1 MKRRTFLQSSAALAA
16 MAAAPAVLTATPSF
30 AATGTMYTP
39 GHVQKELDAGKTVF
53 VDFWTGWC
61 VTCRAQG
68 RAISAIL
75 SDNPAYEDNISFVV
89 VDWDQ
94 YANSEL
100 SKRLNI
106 PRRSTLV
113 VLKGDQE
120 LGRLV
125 ARTSKRDIKAL
136 LDTALEAAT
145 A

>member
-1 MKRRTFLQSSAALAA
+1 MKRRAFLQSSAAMAA
-16 MAAAPAVLTATPSF
+16 MAATPALMTATPSF
-30 AATGTMYTP
+30 AATGVDYKP
-39 GHVQKELDAGKTVF
+39 GLVQKELDAGKTVF
-53 VDFWTGWC
+53 VDFWTHWC

-68 RAISAIL
+68 RAISSIL
-75 SDNPAYEDNISFVV
+75 SENPAYQKNISFVV
-89 VDWDQ
+89 VDWDK